1 MPSLTSRQVVGAW
14 ALAPFVALG
23 LVAWVAL
30 TASREPPTGSA
41 GDESDL
47 RTQSNAVV
55 RSPARVTG
63 AMARRSDDTSAA
75 GLLVAA
81 ARAGDAH
88 CVRELIAAGTPA
100 DSESGGQ
107 FAIHEAAAS
116 DSVAV
121 LQMLVAAGAHLVEA
135 QDQTGNTAL
144 TNASLRGNV
153 KAVKFLLGSGADP
166 NAHGEPNNLTPLKAI
181 LLGWTRGLS
190 GRSPGFAPREK
201 DRLAAAQALIQTGG
215 DPRFGPGG
223 TPPPVVLATGLGGEI
238 GRLYAGVPVPSEPS
252 PR

>member
-1 MPSLTSRQVVGAW
+1 MLSLTPRQVVGAS
-14 ALAPFVALG
+14 ALALFVTLG
-23 LVAWVAL
+23 LVTWVAL
-30 TASREPPTGSA
+30 TASPEPPIGTV

-47 RTQSNAVV
+47 RTQANAVAGGT
-55 RSPARVTG
+55 ARVTG
-63 AMARRSDDTSAA
+63 AMARRPEDTSAA

-81 ARAGDAH
+81 TEAGDAH
-88 CVRELIAAGTPA
+88 CVRELLAGGASA
-100 DSESGGQ
+100 DSEDGGQ
-107 FAIHEAAAS
+107 FAIHHAAIS

-121 LQMLVAAGAHLVEA
+121 LQILVAAGAHLEA

-153 KAVKFLLGSGADP
+153 KAVKFLLGAGADP

-190 GRSPGFAPREK
+190 GRSRGFASREE
-201 DRLAAAQALIQTGG
+201 DRFKAAQALIQAGG
-215 DPRFGPGG
+215 DPHFGPGG
-223 TPPPVVLATGLGGEI
+223 HPPPVVLATGLGGEI
-238 GRLYAGVPVPSEPS
+238 GRLYAAVPVPSEPV